1 MASGSP
7 SLKIA
12 MRKYHMLTMKVM
24 MVQASRYAC
33 RRHDHDAD
41 NENDGDNDNQHEIRS
56 AGARTAAMASN
67 SNGDGDT
74 HPDIGNGGRTASTK
88 NDESSPSLLA

>member
-24 MVQASRYAC
+24 IVHASRYAC
-33 RRHDHDAD
+33 GDDGGTATTRSTIS
-41 NENDGDNDNQHEIRS
+41 NTTTLVNNDDVS
-56 AGARTAAMASN
+56 MSRTSG
-67 SNGDGDT
+67 SS
-74 HPDIGNGGRTASTK
+74 ITAS
-88 NDESSPSLLA
+88 LLDTTSINQQHTRLRHN